1 MKRSPAI
8 TASSQ
13 PSAPVAHGSS
23 SRRAAR
29 KPDAIDERDGR
40 AAGPRVGA
48 RYHRD
53 RAVAPP
59 FTVGVF
65 GDNRG
70 RMLDTHAVARSLTE
84 AEFTPA
90 QADAI
95 TNAVRLAAE
104 HGNHVTSDEFKVGL
118 AELRTEMAALDARL
132 STQIANVET
141 RLIKWMVGTVI
152 TTAGLTV
159 AILRFI
165 AP

>member
-1 MKRSPAI
+1 
-8 TASSQ
+8 
-13 PSAPVAHGSS
+13 
-23 SRRAAR
+23 
-29 KPDAIDERDGR
+29 
-40 AAGPRVGA
+40 
-48 RYHRD
+48 
-53 RAVAPP
+53 
-59 FTVGVF
+59 
-65 GDNRG
+65 
-70 RMLDTHAVARSLTE
+70 MLDTHAVARSLTD

-95 TNAVRLAAE
+95 KAVRLAAE

-159 AILRFI
+159 AILRFV

>member
-1 MKRSPAI
+1 M
-8 TASSQ
+8 
-13 PSAPVAHGSS
+13 PSTLAAVLSALPIGCGVGADTSAGGHS
-23 SRRAAR
+23 SR
-29 KPDAIDERDGR
+29 
-40 AAGPRVGA
+40 V
-48 RYHRD
+48 
-53 RAVAPP
+53 RAVAVAGL
-59 FTVGVF
+59 FGVSRIF

-70 RMLDTHAVARSLTE
+70 RMLDTHAVARSLTD

>member
-1 MKRSPAI
+1 
-8 TASSQ
+8 
-13 PSAPVAHGSS
+13 
-23 SRRAAR
+23 
-29 KPDAIDERDGR
+29 
-40 AAGPRVGA
+40 
-48 RYHRD
+48 
-53 RAVAPP
+53 
-59 FTVGVF
+59 
-65 GDNRG
+65 
-70 RMLDTHAVARSLTE
+70 MLDTHAVARSLTE